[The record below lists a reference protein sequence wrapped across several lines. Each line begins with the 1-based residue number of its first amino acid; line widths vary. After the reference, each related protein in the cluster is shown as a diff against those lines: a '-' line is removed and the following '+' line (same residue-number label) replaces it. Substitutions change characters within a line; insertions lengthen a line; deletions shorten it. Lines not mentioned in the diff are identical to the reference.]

1 MQKLVYN
8 YSMND
13 NLIDNIAFYN
23 EMNDL
28 LLCFNTIVNSLK
40 YDTKGLAIIYVLIQK
55 IVSNAYSANILI
67 KEEQINEAKILLR
80 SATETVILVT
90 YLSKFQDKIN
100 DYLDES
106 QILKVKNMFITYKML
121 RDGEVIDEN
130 GRIGTKAEVAQEI
143 KKNFDIITNSAK
155 TKLLKNIGIDDFIIS
170 DNSYDKIDKYF
181 TKKFRPVF
189 FKYKDMYEELDRID
203 FKIKDDKEEFSL
215 KDIVYGFYNDSSQ
228 IAHGC
233 IMDWNRKIKFNK
245 REASYMFHFF
255 IKTTLFLRV
264 LLKDT
269 INFNNPQIIPYVR
282 KMKQANINLEKLVYG
297 KMLNHEL

>member
-1 MQKLVYN
+1 MQ
-8 YSMND
+8 
-13 NLIDNIAFYN
+13 
-23 EMNDL
+23 DL
-28 LLCFNTIVNSLK
+28 LLCFNAIINLLK
-40 YDTKGLAIIYVLIQK
+40 YDTKELVVIYALIQK
-55 IVSNAYSANILI
+55 IVSNSYSANILI
-67 KEEQINEAKILLR
+67 KEGQINEAKILLR

-90 YLSKFQDKIN
+90 YLSKFQDRIN

-106 QILKVKNMFITYKML
+106 QILKIKNMFMIYKLL
-121 RDGEVIDEN
+121 RNGEVIDEN
-130 GRIGTKAEVAQEI
+130 GRIGTKEDAALAI
-143 KKNFDIITNSAK
+143 KKNFDVITDSAK
-155 TKLLKNIGIDDFIIS
+155 TKLLENIGIDDFIIS
-170 DNSYDKIDKYF
+170 TDSYDKIDKYF

-189 FKYKDMYEELDRID
+189 FKYKDMYEELDKIG

-228 IAHGC
+228 VAHGC
-233 IMDWNRKIKFNK
+233 FMDWNRKIEFNK
-245 REASYMFHFF
+245 QEATYMFHFF

>member
-1 MQKLVYN
+1 
-8 YSMND
+8 MND
-13 NLIDNIAFYN
+13 NLIDNVAFYN
-23 EMNDL
+23 EMQDL
-28 LLCFNTIVNSLK
+28 LLCFNAIINSLK
-40 YDTKGLAIIYVLIQK
+40 YDTKELIALYALIQK

-67 KEEQINEAKILLR
+67 KEGQINEAKILLR

-130 GRIGTKAEVAQEI
+130 GRIGTKVEAAQEI
-143 KKNFDIITNSAK
+143 KKNFDIITDSAK
-155 TKLLKNIGIDDFIIS
+155 TKLLEAIGIDDFVIS
-170 DNSYDKIDKYF
+170 DVNYEKIDKYF

-189 FKYKDMYEELDRID
+189 FKYKNMYEELDKID

-228 IAHGC
+228 VAHGC
-233 IMDWNRKIKFNK
+233 FMDWNRKIEFNK
-245 REASYMFHFF
+245 QEATYMFHFF

-264 LLKDT
+264 LLSDT
-269 INFNNPQIIPYVR
+269 INFDNKQIIPFVR
-282 KMKQANINLEKLVYG
+282 KMQQANINLEKLIFG
-297 KMLNHEL
+297 KVLNHMQ